1 MIQQEENKNN
11 FSVQQALKNE
21 ISAGSW
27 LREGMIVEAELTKK
41 LARELYFNVGKF
53 GTGIVYGLE
62 FLNAKDIIKNLKVGD
77 HLPAKIVSLDGEG
90 GYIELSLVE
99 ANKQKFWQQAKE
111 LEESGEIA
119 KVKVFGANT
128 AGLLV
133 SFLDSDLKG
142 FLPVSQL
149 SNEHY
154 PKVDDGDNQKIL
166 EELKKLIGRELEVKV
181 IEVNPQSNKLILS
194 ERETASINMKEA
206 LSSYQVGQIVE
217 GIVSGIANFGVFVRF
232 VDNPEIEGLVH
243 ISELDHKLIDNP
255 KDVVSINE
263 SVKVKIIDI
272 KDGRVFLSIKALKPD
287 PWEKIN
293 EKIKIGSEIKGKIF
307 KFNPFG
313 AIVDL
318 ESNFQGVIH
327 VSEFGGIEEMKK
339 ELILGQTYQF
349 IVAAIKP
356 EEKRIILKLKR

>member
-1 MIQQEENKNN
+1 MIQEEDKNN
-11 FSVQQALKNE
+11 FSIQQALKSE
-21 ISAGSW
+21 IFSGQW
-27 LREGMIVEAELTKK
+27 LREGMVVEVELAKK

-62 FLNAKDIIKNLKVGD
+62 FLNAKDIIRNLKVGD
-77 HLPAKIVSLDGEG
+77 RLPAKIVSLDGEG
-90 GYIELSLVE
+90 GCIELSLVE

-111 LEESGEIA
+111 LEESGEVI
-119 KVKVFGANT
+119 KVRAFGANP

-133 SFLDSDLKG
+133 SFPDSDLKG

-149 SNEHY
+149 LNDHY
-154 PKVDDGDNQKIL
+154 PKVDDGDSQKVL
-166 EELKKLIGRELEVKV
+166 EELKKLIGQEFEVKV
-181 IEVNPQSNKLILS
+181 IEVNPQSNKLIVS
-194 ERETASINMKEA
+194 ERETASINVKEA
-206 LSSYQVGQIVE
+206 LSHYQVGQVVE
-217 GIVSGIANFGVFVRF
+217 GIVSGIANFGVFIRF

-243 ISELDHKLIDNP
+243 ISELDHRLIDNP

-272 KDGRVFLSIKALKPD
+272 RDGRVFLSIKALKPD
-287 PWEKIN
+287 PWERIG
-293 EKIKIGSEIKGKIF
+293 EKITMGSEIKGKIF

-318 ESNFQGVIH
+318 EGGFQGVIH
-327 VSEFGGIEEMKK
+327 ISEFGGVEEMKK
-339 ELILGQTYQF
+339 TLTLGQTYQF
-349 IVAAIKP
+349 TVIAIKP